1 MGRFTLSRV
10 LNAVLQE
17 HCPPKQPQCKS
28 AVAPPS
34 DPMHESTHTTAT
46 RHAPRIAPMVA
57 LARGLGAACRIS
69 VARLRP
75 AESDVRGRSSTWSK
89 TFGAVRQ
96 VRGGAEAGFWVVC
109 WVARGSARQ
118 LAAAGSGS
126 GAAERGRGALCRVSP
141 WAGGVQR
148 LFWPAHSPGAAT
160 DRPHGGACLVAQVG
174 RLGSSFGPT
183 MRSWRVSRTRAQW
196 RLSPPP

>member
-1 MGRFTLSRV
+1 MRRERVRSELVHVQGFAVARCRAQHPRAGRS
-10 LNAVLQE
+10 AQY
-17 HCPPKQPQCKS
+17 HSPPKQAQCKS
-28 AVAPPS
+28 AAVAPCS

-75 AESDVRGRSSTWSK
+75 AESDVRGRSSTWSR

-109 WVARGSARQ
+109 WVARGGARQ

-126 GAAERGRGALCRVSP
+126 GAAERGRGAVYRASP
-141 WAGGVQR
+141 WAGGVWR
-148 LFWPAHSPGAAT
+148 LFGPAHSPGA
-160 DRPHGGACLVAQVG
+160 G
-174 RLGSSFGPT
+174 F
-183 MRSWRVSRTRAQW
+183 
-196 RLSPPP
+196 